1 MAIGSFYPGSTAQ
14 NRRVGSWGV
23 SDGWVHWLRLK
34 LMGCSSPPP
43 TTPSKKRSNSMLQ
56 VIASKY
62 PSCFG
67 SLLESKM
74 DRYRWSEF
82 KVQLWWSG
90 RHKLKALSVSETLE
104 SWLATRV
111 WSMNDM
117 AVTGTHRRTHYPLDE
132 IHWDKTRSA
141 FNFQPWW
148 PKHVESCKWLAPEQW

>member
-1 MAIGSFYPGSTAQ
+1 MATGSFYPGSAAQ

-34 LMGCSSPPP
+34 LMGCSSHPPQPPP
-43 TTPSKKRSNSMLQ
+43 PKKRSNSYA
-56 VIASKY
+56 ASIQAV
-62 PSCFG
+62 SAQ
-67 SLLESKM
+67 LLESKM
-74 DRYRWSEF
+74 ERYRWSGIQVKF
-82 KVQLWWSG
+82 NCDALG

-117 AVTGTHRRTHYPLDE
+117 AVTGTHRRTHYPQDE
-132 IHWDKTRSA
+132 IHWDKTASA

-148 PKHVESCKWLAPEQW
+148 RKHVEACNWLAPGQW